1 MNRLFIIIILTLS
14 FQNFIKADEI
24 RDFEIE
30 GISLG
35 ESLLNHYSEEEIQSF
50 YKNTSYYRDNIF
62 GVIFVK
68 RNSDIYDRIQITLKP
83 KDKKHK
89 IYALEGIIDFDKKIN
104 ECNKKRE
111 IIISDIK
118 KIFSNYERM
127 DDDGLY
133 EADKSKNSFSFST
146 WFFLKT
152 GGFISVECTQM
163 GKEVREMNGWTDELS
178 ISITSEELETFL
190 RGNPYN

>member
-111 IIISDIK
+111 IIINDIK

-146 WFFLKT
+146 WFFLET